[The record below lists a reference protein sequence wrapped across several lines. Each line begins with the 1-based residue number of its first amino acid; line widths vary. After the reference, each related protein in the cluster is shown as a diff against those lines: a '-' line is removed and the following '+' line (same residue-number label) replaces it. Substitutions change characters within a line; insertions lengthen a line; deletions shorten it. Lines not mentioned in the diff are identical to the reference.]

1 MQTIRIDAGPHP
13 SQRIV
18 HDHPARFKVLA
29 AGRRWGKTRLGVN
42 ECLDVAAEGG
52 RAWWVSPTYKTS
64 AAGWRP
70 LRRLGSQI
78 GAEVRRVDRQVILP
92 GGGTVEVR
100 SADNPDSLRS
110 EGLDFVVLDE
120 CAFMT
125 EAAWSEALRPALSDR
140 LGKAL
145 FISTPKG
152 RNFFWRNW
160 QRGTDGGDWASWQF
174 PTADNP
180 YIAAGE
186 IETARQELPERI
198 FRQEYL
204 AEFIDET
211 GSIFRRITEAATATE
226 SGPLPGHQYAMGVD
240 WAKHQDFT
248 AITVMDINTKSL
260 AYMDRFNQIDY
271 ALQTNRLRALYEQ
284 YQPTVIVAERNAM
297 GEPLIEQ
304 LQRDG
309 LPVRAFTTSNATKA
323 IIIDSLALA
332 FERGDIHILPDRVL
346 VGELQAYEA
355 TPLPSGTLRYSAP
368 EGMHDDCVMSL
379 ALAWHALDDRHTL
392 QVFDYRELSYA
403 NEL

>member
-13 SQRIV
+13 SQGVV
-18 HDHPARFKVLA
+18 HTDMARFKVLS

-42 ECLDVAAEGG
+42 ECLDVATEGG

-64 AAGWRP
+64 AVGWRP

-100 SADNPDSLRS
+100 SADNPDSLRG

-125 EAAWSEALRPALSDR
+125 ESAWSEALRPALSDR

-152 RNFFWRNW
+152 HNFFWRLW
-160 QRGTDGGDWASWQF
+160 QRGADGGDWASWQF
-174 PTADNP
+174 PTSDNP
-180 YIAAGE
+180 YIPATE

-226 SGPLPGHQYAMGVD
+226 SGPLPDHQYAIGVD
-240 WAKHQDFT
+240 WAKHTDFT
-248 AITVMDINTKSL
+248 VVTVMDITTKSMV
-260 AYMDRFNQIDY
+260 YMDRFNQIDY
-271 ALQTNRLRALYEQ
+271 ALQTERLKALAEQ
-284 YQPTVIVAERNAM
+284 YQPTVIIAERNAM

-309 LPVRAFTTSNATKA
+309 LPVRAFTTTNATKA
-323 IIIDSLALA
+323 AIIDALALA
-332 FERGDIHILPDRVL
+332 FERGDISILADPVL

-355 TPLPSGTLRYSAP
+355 TQLPSGMSRYSAP
-368 EGMHDDCVMSL
+368 EGLHDDCVMSL
-379 ALAWHALDDRHTL
+379 ALAWNA
-392 QVFDYRELSYA
+392 VASPREVIIGFA
-403 NEL
+403 